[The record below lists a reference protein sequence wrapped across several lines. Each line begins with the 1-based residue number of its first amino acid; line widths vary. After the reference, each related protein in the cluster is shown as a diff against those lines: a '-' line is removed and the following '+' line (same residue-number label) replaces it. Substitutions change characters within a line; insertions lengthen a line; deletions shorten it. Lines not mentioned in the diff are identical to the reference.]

1 MVNFGVAVVQYHK
14 NATMLRLCFLLL
26 GLAMATAFFPT
37 QFGARCS
44 TQLSASHG
52 MKNFRQLGHHIKVQL
67 DTARDE
73 ANWEKS
79 KEKWAASGKKEA
91 DEKKAAAKKVQKS
104 D

>member
-1 MVNFGVAVVQYHK
+1 
-14 NATMLRLCFLLL
+14 
-26 GLAMATAFFPT
+26 
-37 QFGARCS
+37 
-44 TQLSASHG
+44 